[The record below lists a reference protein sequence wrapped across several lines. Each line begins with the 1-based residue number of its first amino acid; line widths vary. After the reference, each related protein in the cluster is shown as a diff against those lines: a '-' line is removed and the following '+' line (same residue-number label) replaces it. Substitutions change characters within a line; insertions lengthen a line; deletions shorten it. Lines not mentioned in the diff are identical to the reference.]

1 MSSKNKAGAEARR
14 AAQGPKSERLQE
26 GVMALDQGVA
36 EWVDEFVF
44 GTVWQRDGLSH
55 DDRMLIAIS
64 VLAAGQDHDQLK
76 AYLFGALH
84 KGMSARRIQEALVM
98 LAVYRGFP
106 SAIQGLTV
114 FRTVMDACRAQG
126 VALDVDE

>member
-1 MSSKNKAGAEARR
+1 MSTRNEAGAELRR
-14 AAQGPKSERLQE
+14 AVQGPKSDRLQE
-26 GVMALDQGVA
+26 GVMALDRGLA

-44 GTVWQRDGLSH
+44 GTVWQREGLSH

-84 KGMSARRIQEALVM
+84 KGMSARKIQEALAM
-98 LAVYRGFP
+98 LTVYRGFP
-106 SAIQGLTV
+106 TAIQGLTV
-114 FRTVMDACRAQG
+114 FRSVVDACRVQG
-126 VALDVDE
+126 VPLDLDA